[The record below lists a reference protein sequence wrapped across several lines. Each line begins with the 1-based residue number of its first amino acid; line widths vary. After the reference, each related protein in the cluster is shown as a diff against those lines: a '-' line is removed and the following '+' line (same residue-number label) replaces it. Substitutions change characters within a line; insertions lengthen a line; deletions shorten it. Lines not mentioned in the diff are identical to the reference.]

1 MEYERVGGLRH
12 PGRAA
17 VIVVLLVTVVGIFL
31 LQNGVFVV
39 RSVTVE
45 GATLY
50 TPEQVVQIAGIHSG
64 QSVFTIDQQAVAEN
78 LSRDRYLLL
87 DSLYINYPSELI
99 LRVRERKSS
108 AALPWLG
115 VLNVLDSECRVLEKS
130 AQLDTRM
137 QVPVIT
143 GADVLSDTIGQTLAT
158 REPAQLEAIRAVLG
172 ELALQSVTA
181 RISELNVANLD
192 NLYLITQEGMK
203 ILLGNGDELERK
215 VGLMRA
221 VLDEL
226 AAEGKVTGSLD
237 VSTVTV
243 ADYRAVPIHAAEYL
257 PDATAVPPELVG
269 R

>member
-1 MEYERVGGLRH
+1 MEYERSGLRH
-12 PGRAA
+12 PGRIAMIA
-17 VIVVLLVTVVGIFL
+17 VLIVAVVGIFL

-50 TPEQVVQIAGIHSG
+50 APEQVVRIAGIRSG
-64 QSVFTIDQQAVAEN
+64 QSVFTIDQKEIAEN
-78 LSRDRYLLL
+78 LSKDRYLLL

-99 LRVRERKSS
+99 LRVRERKPG

-115 VLNVLDSECRVLEKS
+115 VLNMLDAECRVLEKS

-137 QVPVIT
+137 QIPVIT
-143 GADVLSDTIGQTLAT
+143 GADVLSDAIGQTLAT
-158 REPAQLEAIRAVLG
+158 REPAQLEAIRAVLD
-172 ELALQSVTA
+172 ELNMQGVTA
-181 RISELNVANLD
+181 RISELNVTNLD

-203 ILLGNGDELERK
+203 ILLGSDGELEQK
-215 VGLMRA
+215 IGLMRS
-221 VLDEL
+221 VLDAL
-226 AAEGKVTGSLD
+226 SLEGKVTGSLD
-237 VSTVTV
+237 VSTITV
-243 ADYRAVPIHAAEYL
+243 ADYRAVPIQAAQYL